1 MDCNRQLFCAFQTSP
16 VLEWEATIFQPSSN
30 IWRSMVELHTT
41 FSLEVGKEAD
51 HLRHLRELPKGLS
64 NQLSVLPRPGKL
76 EPQIKYGD
84 Q

>member
-1 MDCNRQLFCAFQTSP
+1 
-16 VLEWEATIFQPSSN
+16 
-30 IWRSMVELHTT
+30 MVELHTT